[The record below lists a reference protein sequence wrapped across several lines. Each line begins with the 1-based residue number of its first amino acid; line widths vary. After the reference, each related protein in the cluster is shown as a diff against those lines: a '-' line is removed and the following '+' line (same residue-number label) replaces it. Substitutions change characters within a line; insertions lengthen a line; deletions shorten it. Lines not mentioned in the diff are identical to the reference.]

1 MLQRRRWRVNADH
14 ADSQT
19 TAVPGN
25 VYSEKM
31 HRLFWVVVTV
41 AASAAVVSRA
51 QGTKSIWSGIY
62 TEAQATAGEASYGDH
77 CANCH
82 GDDLAGIE
90 RAPAVAGGTFIQTWH
105 GASLK
110 KLFERIEL
118 MPPEKPKSL
127 TPQQYVDLLAYLLSA
142 NRFPAGPRPLE
153 LDRSALAG
161 IVITSIRPK

>member
-1 MLQRRRWRVNADH
+1 MACQWNQRPARVEPLP
-14 ADSQT
+14 

-31 HRLFWVVVTV
+31 HRLFWGVVTM
-41 AASAAVVSRA
+41 AASAAVVSLA

-62 TEAQATAGEASYGDH
+62 TEAQATAGEALYGDH

-90 RAPAVAGGTFIQTWH
+90 RAPAVAGGTFVQTWH

-127 TPQQYVDLLAYLLSA
+127 TPKHYVDLLAYLLSA

-161 IVITSIRPK
+161 IVITSSRPK

>member
-1 MLQRRRWRVNADH
+1 
-14 ADSQT
+14 
-19 TAVPGN
+19 
-25 VYSEKM
+25 M
-31 HRLFWVVVTV
+31 HRSFWVVVTV

-62 TEAQATAGEASYGDH
+62 TEAQATAGE
-77 CANCH
+77 
-82 GDDLAGIE
+82 
-90 RAPAVAGGTFIQTWH
+90 
-105 GASLK
+105 SLK

-127 TPQQYVDLLAYLLSA
+127 TPHQYVDLLAYLLSA